1 MAWWNKKQNN
11 NIPEEKPVVKTDT
24 VETNSSVNSAYIN
37 LMSQRTDYTAPY
49 DSQDIIRMAADP
61 MNNIEAL
68 RKWSKW
74 AYYANGVVSTAIDS
88 IVSLH
93 TLDYIVT
100 AKQKKAGTER
110 GGYKASMD
118 KMNSVLRSMRYKEI
132 IRDIIFHE
140 ANEGMYIGY
149 METRG
154 QEIDKRSMLSDADIL
169 NITEINSAGVNV
181 AVVSLPLEYT
191 RIIGRRNN
199 CYEVAFDLRY
209 FNSLPEPER
218 KRALQGFPKQIR
230 EGWEKYTAS
239 EFGAGETWLRLDWK
253 RTIVVKI
260 KSGISDPYGVPFAV
274 AALDDIDY
282 ANYFINTKRYVLD
295 SVDNQIYYET
305 FPEGEKK
312 GASALTTSQQAEQHN
327 VVKQALTQRRNAS
340 GTAFFS
346 LAAGTTM
353 DYLPVDISILD
364 EENEDSISEDVNE
377 DLGFSAAAL
386 SGSSTGNY
394 ATATLN
400 LNIVASKVFA
410 WIEDIVDELNKC
422 LSYNVIR
429 DSNYKVEFR
438 ILPVTFANRD
448 SQVQYLS
455 DLYARGKGSLLAW
468 VAATGM
474 NADDYLS
481 LMDYELAE
489 DFENKYPVHKTSY
502 TLTGD
507 GEDSGDENSSGED
520 SGTLKEDAPASTVST
535 VENGGNSY
543 PAPSD

>member
-24 VETNSSVNSAYIN
+24 VEMNSSVNSAYIN

-260 KSGISDPYGVPFAV
+260 KSGISDLYGVPFAV

-295 SVDNQIYYET
+295 SVNNQIYYET

-429 DSNYKVEFR
+429 DSSYKVEFR

-507 GEDSGDENSSGED
+507 GDTGGED
-520 SGTLKEDAPASTVST
+520 SSDETSGVLKEDAPASTVST

>member
-100 AKQKKAGTER
+100 AKQKKAGAER
-110 GGYKASMD
+110 SGYKASMD

-181 AVVSLPLEYT
+181 VVTSLPLEYT

-295 SVDNQIYYET
+295 SVNNQIYYET

-502 TLTGD
+502 TLTGNGD
-507 GEDSGDENSSGED
+507 SGGENSGDENSSV
-520 SGTLKEDAPASTVST
+520 LKEDAPASTVST

>member
-100 AKQKKAGTER
+100 AKQKKAGAER

-181 AVVSLPLEYT
+181 VVTSLPLEYT

-295 SVDNQIYYET
+295 SVNNQIYYET

-438 ILPVTFANRD
+438 VLPVTFANRD

-507 GEDSGDENSSGED
+507 GDSGGETSGEET